1 MIKRKTAN
9 LTGPGPKFYF
19 IMTPHVEANRK
30 PTLPDV
36 EKLKLRNTEYIHAYS
51 VHMSV
56 CLHFGCWIFVC
67 MEMAGSWGIS
77 GIVLNINRKDIL
89 LFLFIL
95 LLYCSVL
102 YGFRLGWT
110 AIPGGYSFPSVL

>member
-36 EKLKLRNTEYIHAYS
+36 EKLKLRNTCIHIVRLAAFR
-51 VHMSV
+51 VLDL
-56 CLHFGCWIFVC
+56 CLHGNGWKL
-67 MEMAGSWGIS
+67 G
-77 GIVLNINRKDIL
+77 D
-89 LFLFIL
+89 
-95 LLYCSVL
+95 
-102 YGFRLGWT
+102 FRDR
-110 AIPGGYSFPSVL
+110 FEHK